1 MGMPREG
8 TGLSQIL
15 RGGHMQSHKLVRD
28 IMSSVL
34 DFPFAPHWCTIRQ
47 AIEILQK
54 AVPEGSTSVHP
65 IGLLVF
71 DEKNNLLGSLG
82 IREILKGLEPRFL
95 RPVTDAQ
102 GLEESEPELSIIWDS
117 LFDTQARQMAEH
129 KVGDYLI
136 PVKFFV
142 DPDDPVTKAAYYM
155 VHHNLAFLPVLEER
169 KKLVGVV
176 KMYDVFQELSNL
188 LSQ

>member
-1 MGMPREG
+1 
-8 TGLSQIL
+8 
-15 RGGHMQSHKLVRD
+15 MQTHKLVRD

-34 DFPFAPHWCTIRQ
+34 DFPFIPHSSTIKQ

-54 AVPEGSTSVHP
+54 SVPESNKSVHP

-95 RPVTDAQ
+95 RPVQEAQ
-102 GLEESEPELSIIWDS
+102 VPEESEPELSLIWDS
-117 LFDTQARQMAEH
+117 LFDTQARQLADH
-129 KVGDYLI
+129 RVSDYLI
-136 PVKFFV
+136 PVRFFV
-142 DPDDPVTKAAYYM
+142 EPDDPVTKAAYYM
-155 VHHNLAFLPVLEER
+155 VHHNLTFLPVLEER
-169 KKLVGVV
+169 RKLVGVV

-188 LSQ
+188 LSQR